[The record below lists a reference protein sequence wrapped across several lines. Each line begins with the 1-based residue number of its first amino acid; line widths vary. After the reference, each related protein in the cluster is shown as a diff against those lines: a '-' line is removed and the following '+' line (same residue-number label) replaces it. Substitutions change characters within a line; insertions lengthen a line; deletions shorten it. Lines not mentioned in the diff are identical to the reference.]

1 MKIVFKLKIITAL
14 FAIACLTFSC
24 TVDEDLPKLNT
35 AINNV
40 DLTTMGIIK
49 GNPIFS
55 QLVKS
60 IEITELTETLKNA
73 QPYTLFAPSNDA
85 FNAFLKTTPYK
96 TINDV
101 PKEVL
106 KQIILNHVLKGQ
118 VSAKDFK
125 TGYIKTLATSP
136 ASGANNISMYVNTAD
151 GVMLNGVTKVI
162 STNIT
167 RPSEFVHVVDKVI
180 FLPTVATHITANPA
194 FKSAKPEEPKSL
206 VEIIMMLDAL
216 KEANDPTKFLTL
228 LSGVGPFTVFAP
240 TNTAFTAFNTELGPA
255 GLNGVSIPNLT
266 KVLQY
271 HVANGNVLAAT
282 LKEGQVVASLEIPQT
297 FEIQLAGG
305 AKIKDASNRISNIT
319 ATDVQCANGVIH
331 VLDKVLLPKL

>member
-1 MKIVFKLKIITAL
+1 MKTLSKLKIITAVIA
-14 FAIACLTFSC
+14 FACLTFSC
-24 TVDEDLPKLNT
+24 TEDEPKLNT

-40 DLTTMGIIK
+40 DLSTMGLIK

-73 QPYTLFAPSNDA
+73 QPYTLFAPANDA
-85 FNAFLKTTPYK
+85 FDAFLKTTPYK

-118 VSAKDFK
+118 VFEKDFK

-136 ASGANNISMYVNTAD
+136 ASGTNNISMYVDITS
-151 GVMLNGVTKVI
+151 GVLINGVSKVI

-167 RPSEFVHVVDKVI
+167 RPNDFVHVVDKVI
-180 FLPTVATHITANPA
+180 FLPTVVTHAQANPN
-194 FKSAKPEEPKSL
+194 FTSL
-206 VEIIMMLDAL
+206 VDNL
-216 KEANDPTKFLTL
+216 KKPVTPNLVTA
-228 LSGVGPFTVFAP
+228 LSGAGPFTVFAP
-240 TNTAFTAFNTELGPA
+240 TNAAFTAFNTELAPT

-271 HVANGNVLAAT
+271 HVANGNVLAAS
-282 LKEGQVVASLEIPQT
+282 LKEGQVVATLETPQT
-297 FEIQLAGG
+297 FEIQLTGG

-331 VLDKVLLPKL
+331 VIDKVLRPKL